1 VDLRKS
7 IAKRAVVWLVVGLAG
22 GGVAV
27 DWWERQRATSD
38 LAELR
43 VRDADRLREAESRI
57 KQLEVELKMERQRRQ
72 ALESIVADLRKGS

>member
-57 KQLEVELKMERQRRQ
+57 KQRRAEVQGERQRRQ
-72 ALESIVADLRKGS
+72 ALEGILADLRRGS

>member
-1 VDLRKS
+1 MDLRKS